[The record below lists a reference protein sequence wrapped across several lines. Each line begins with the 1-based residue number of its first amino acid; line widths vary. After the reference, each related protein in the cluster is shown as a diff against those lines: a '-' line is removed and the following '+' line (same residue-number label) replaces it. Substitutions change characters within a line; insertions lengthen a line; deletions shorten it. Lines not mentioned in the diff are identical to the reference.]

1 MKNMILSF
9 KTIGVL
15 CIAAAA
21 LAACG
26 GGGAD
31 APATT
36 FPPSTDVDAPPVANP
51 DKFTPDF
58 SDVTT
63 HMGRRDE
70 DNALMGFY
78 KGCFYLKAG
87 SSFAVRNQHIAN
99 GVVTKETM
107 SSVQHDA
114 ATFDGV
120 DTIAVV
126 NKRGDGTIE
135 SREHWILGESYTVFG
150 PFPATPEVILTK
162 LAAERF
168 DLAGQL
174 VTTVRYSAFKLYDF
188 PVVNGGL
195 VSAGRSTVTDA
206 ATGVTSEDW
215 TSRYEFVF
223 RGMQGSIV
231 AGGKTYSWTCRVDM
245 NEEGVPSR
253 KSWFSGGRGA
263 VKTITYGDDG
273 LPVLVQE
280 QL

>member
-1 MKNMILSF
+1 MKKMILNF
-9 KTIGVL
+9 KTFGVL

-31 APATT
+31 APTTT
-36 FPPSTDVDAPPVANP
+36 FPPSTDVDVPPVANP
-51 DKFTPDF
+51 DKFTPDY
-58 SDVTT
+58 SDVTI
-63 HMGRRDE
+63 HMGRRDL

-78 KGCFYLKAG
+78 KGCFSLTAG
-87 SSFAVRNQHIAN
+87 SSFAVRNQHVAN
-99 GVVTKETM
+99 GVVTKVTM

-135 SREHWILGESYTVFG
+135 SREHWILGASYTVFA
-150 PFPATPEVILTK
+150 PFSDTPEVLLTK

-174 VTTVRYSAFKLYDF
+174 VSTVRYSKFEIIDF
-188 PVVNGGL
+188 PVTNSGLPSGGL
-195 VSAGRSTVTDA
+195 STLTDA
-206 ATGVTSEDW
+206 ATGVESVDW
-215 TSRYEFVF
+215 TSPYVFVF
-223 RGMQGSIV
+223 RGLQGSIV
-231 AGGKTYSWTCRVDM
+231 AGGKTYPWTCRVDM
-245 NEEGVPSR
+245 NEDGLPSR
-253 KSWFSGGRGA
+253 QSWLSQGRGA